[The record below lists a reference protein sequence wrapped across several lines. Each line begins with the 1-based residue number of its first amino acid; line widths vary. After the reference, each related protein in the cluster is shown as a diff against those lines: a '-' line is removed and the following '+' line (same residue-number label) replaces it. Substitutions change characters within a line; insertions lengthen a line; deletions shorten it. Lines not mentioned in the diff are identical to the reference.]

1 MKKIFLF
8 IGVFILIFLVN
19 ACDDTPSEVGISVI
33 PVTDE
38 INYKTLETDSIPYT
52 TEIIQ
57 KTVIKSGQEY
67 LLVGKSGN
75 EEAITLLKFTGFP
88 DTLASATV
96 IKADLVLHPTNYSL
110 GEESTFGFTIHKITS
125 TWSVTSPGNAMVT
138 GPLYDNASV
147 GTYSGAFSD
156 TSAIYVPINTSL
168 VKDWLYYA
176 SDATKYNLNQGI
188 VLTPSV
194 NSNCVWAFYS
204 SDNTTYSDNS
214 KDPYLRVIKEL
225 NGKRD
230 TIYVYPS
237 EDTYYGYSRNFSL
250 DQKNIVMQSGISYR
264 TKIKLD
270 LSRIPKHVHITSAIL
285 TLTLDPDDSKIGKNS
300 IDSLAALANIY
311 NSDGVLLQSFN
322 VIGTPIID
330 NGKKVYNFNITLFV
344 QGWID
349 KWINSG
355 MEIFHLG
362 ELYSLDRY
370 SFYSK
375 NVVDPNK
382 KPKIKI
388 TYLNLPY

>member
-8 IGVFILIFLVN
+8 IGIFILLFLIN

-96 IKADLVLHPTNYSL
+96 ISADLVLHPTNYSL
-110 GEESTFGFTIHKITS
+110 GQESTFGFTVHKITS
-125 TWSVTSPGNAMVT
+125 TWSVTSPGNAMVN

-147 GTYSGAFSD
+147 GSFTGFFTD
-156 TSAIYVPINTSL
+156 TSAIYIPINPSL

-188 VLTPSV
+188 VLTPSA

-204 SDNTTYSDNS
+204 SDNTIYSDNS

-230 TIYVYPS
+230 TIYVYAS
-237 EDTYYGYSRNFSL
+237 EDTYYGYSRSFSL

-264 TKIKLD
+264 TKIKFD
-270 LSRIPKHVHITSAIL
+270 LSKIPKHVHISSASL

-300 IDSLAALANIY
+300 IDSLAAVAYIY

-322 VIGTPIID
+322 IIGTPIID
-330 NGKKVYNFNITLFV
+330 NGNKVYNFNITLFV
-344 QGWID
+344 QGWLD
-349 KWINSG
+349 KWINNG

-375 NVVDPNK
+375 NAIDPNK